1 MVSGPGGQ
9 AGAQEDGDPQ
19 GGAKRRRTDA
29 PAAPPHGS
37 DGGNGAS
44 GAAGVQAAGAPHWAP
59 AIETGPSA
67 TALQP
72 DAGAREWV
80 NKPPDHLLCELCHTV
95 FTGEVRLLGASL
107 ARCWAG
113 VETQAVPRGLPQL
126 LHLVSHPPH
135 ARRTCLSLVCTH
147 CCRTHP
153 AGGRRELR
161 PRVLLALLGALRH
174 GRDTRLVPQTRLPG
188 AAQHRQVC
196 PPGCA
201 APAPRIGAATRRDG
215 HKT

>member
-19 GGAKRRRTDA
+19 DGTKRRRTDA

-113 VETQAVPRGLPQL
+113 VETQAVPRWVAAASSPRFPPTSRASHLPLTRVHTL
-126 LHLVSHPPH
+126 LPNPPS
-135 ARRTCLSLVCTH
+135 RW
-147 CCRTHP
+147 
-153 AGGRRELR
+153 
-161 PRVLLALLGALRH
+161 
-174 GRDTRLVPQTRLPG
+174 
-188 AAQHRQVC
+188 
-196 PPGCA
+196 
-201 APAPRIGAATRRDG
+201 AP
-215 HKT
+215 